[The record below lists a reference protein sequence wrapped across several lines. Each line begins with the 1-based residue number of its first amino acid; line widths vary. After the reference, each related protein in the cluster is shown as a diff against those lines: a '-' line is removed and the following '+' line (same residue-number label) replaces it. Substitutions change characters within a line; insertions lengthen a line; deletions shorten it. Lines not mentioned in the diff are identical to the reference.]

1 MPHTGDEPH
10 LPTRVSSVIEA
21 RWTTKMKQATKELSL
36 MPMMVSNAKAAS
48 CTTENSMMLMSPVKA
63 VM

>member
-1 MPHTGDEPH
+1 MSQFVSGGR
-10 LPTRVSSVIEA
+10 RVGH
-21 RWTTKMKQATKELSL
+21 RWTTKMKHATNELSL
-36 MPMMVSNAKAAS
+36 MPMMVSKAKAAS